1 MKLKVGLGYDIHRLM
16 EGRPLYLGGVLIP
29 HSKGLLGHS
38 DGDCLIHAVI
48 DALSGAAGL
57 PDIGGQ
63 FPDSNP
69 EYKNMRSTVLLGR
82 VSRRLKDKGLS
93 IINID
98 SVVIAESPRLASVFP
113 EIQGTM
119 AAILDIPPSALSIK
133 ATTNEGLGSVGREE
147 AMAAWAVALLQS
159 QD

>member
-1 MKLKVGLGYDIHRLM
+1 M

-63 FPDSNP
+63 FPDSDP
-69 EYKNMRSTVLLGR
+69 EFKNIRSTVLLKK
-82 VSRRLKDKGLS
+82 VSEKLKVKSLS

-98 SVVIAESPRLASVFP
+98 SVIIADNPRLASVFP
-113 EIQGTM
+113 EMKSAM
-119 AAILDIPPSALSIK
+119 AAVLNILPPALSIK
-133 ATTNEGLGSVGREE
+133 ATTNEGLGAVGREE

-159 QD
+159 QE